1 MKTSPQTKRSNH
13 GKADAFTLIEMIGV
27 LAVIAIL
34 AALLVP
40 KVFSAISD
48 ARVNS
53 TCINIDTVKTA
64 TADHYGKYGKL
75 NSFMGLTPDIPTN
88 ILSFDRSILLPEGLI
103 DKVFSSKLA
112 GGDPTTNATI
122 QLLQTPTPAI
132 GNGGNG
138 YKLDGQ
144 NTVSNATFMIEAV
157 LYGVSAQDA
166 FDLHNRIDGQ
176 ALSNPPLTVGVP
188 CGVGRVEYANTAPY
202 TVYVYIT
209 SR

>member
-13 GKADAFTLIEMIGV
+13 GKARAFTLIEMIGV

-64 TADHYGKYGKL
+64 TADHYGKYGKF
-75 NSFMGLTPDIPTN
+75 NTFMGQTPDIATN
-88 ILSFDRSILLPEGLI
+88 IVSFDRSILLPEGLI

-112 GGDPTTNATI
+112 GGDPTANATI
-122 QLLQTPTPAI
+122 QLMQTPTPVL
-132 GNGGNG
+132 GNGGAG

-144 NTVSNATFMIEAV
+144 NVVSNATYIVEAV
-157 LYGVSAQDA
+157 LQNVSQQDA

-176 ALSNPPLTVGVP
+176 ALSTNLVAGAL
-188 CGVGRVEYANTAPY
+188 CNVGRVEYAAGTPT